1 MKEEIPFL
9 KEAVPVN
16 VGVRRWSACTIRK
29 FPSHN
34 TVFLRQGLALSR
46 FENFANRGATRF
58 LFPRWENATEKRK
71 VWKTKVCVFV
81 GDVRIGKKSQ
91 CPIGLDGFRQK
102 PKMLL
107 TNCMLIIKLLHA
119 IAIIEQ
125 TRMLKRKHVILS
137 SASAICRL
145 RLTYEILI
153 YRNLW
158 SICICILLPPIPLL
172 PPPTLLLFSL
182 S

>member
-1 MKEEIPFL
+1 M
-9 KEAVPVN
+9 
-16 VGVRRWSACTIRK
+16 
-29 FPSHN
+29 
-34 TVFLRQGLALSR
+34 
-46 FENFANRGATRF
+46 
-58 LFPRWENATEKRK
+58 
-71 VWKTKVCVFV
+71 FV

-137 SASAICRL
+137 SASVICGL

-153 YRNLW
+153 YRNL
-158 SICICILLPPIPLL
+158 
-172 PPPTLLLFSL
+172 
-182 S
+182 